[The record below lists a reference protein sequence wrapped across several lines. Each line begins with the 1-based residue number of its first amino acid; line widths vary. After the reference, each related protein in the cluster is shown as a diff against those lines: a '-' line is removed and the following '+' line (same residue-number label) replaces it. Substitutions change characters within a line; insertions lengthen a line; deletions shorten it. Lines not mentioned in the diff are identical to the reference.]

1 MIKIKIKVEEGG
13 IGCSMKMRVMEETI
27 LKCDRIII
35 VLINLLQEKNM
46 SSPPRELKSRPR
58 ATNACTCNN
67 HLLLILLILVMVFL
81 LVMVGYDDGDGAHHV
96 IGSSDCVLGGADV
109 IQ

>member
-46 SSPPRELKSRPR
+46 SSPPRQLKSRPG

-67 HLLLILLILVMVFL
+67 HLLLILLMVFL
-81 LVMVGYDDGDGAHHV
+81 LVMVMVMVPIMSLTAV
-96 IGSSDCVLGGADV
+96 IVFLVVLMSFSDIV
-109 IQ
+109 